1 LVLEIRASRS
11 SRSVF
16 RRIFN
21 SENIRSKY
29 PMLIVI
35 EKTMEDLQVLAG
47 SPALRNGDVV
57 RRERLVNNIFDD
69 TEQAFE

>member
-1 LVLEIRASRS
+1 
-11 SRSVF
+11 
-16 RRIFN
+16 
-21 SENIRSKY
+21 
-29 PMLIVI
+29 MLIVI

>member
-1 LVLEIRASRS
+1 
-11 SRSVF
+11 
-16 RRIFN
+16 
-21 SENIRSKY
+21 
-29 PMLIVI
+29 MLIVI

-69 TEQAFE
+69 TEQAFEGRSLASENKWYPLETVGYILLWLEE